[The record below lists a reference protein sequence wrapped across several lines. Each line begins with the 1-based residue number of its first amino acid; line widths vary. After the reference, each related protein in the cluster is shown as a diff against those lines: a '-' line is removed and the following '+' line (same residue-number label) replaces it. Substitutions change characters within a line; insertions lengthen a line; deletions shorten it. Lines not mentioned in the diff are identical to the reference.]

1 MSSKGSARRSCKVK
15 PINVDDVDDANGD
28 DGDDDIGDVVRDNG
42 DNDDDD
48 GSVSG
53 EKDEL
58 EADQAVG
65 RV

>member
-1 MSSKGSARRSCKVK
+1 MSSKGSARRSCKVEA
-15 PINVDDVDDANGD
+15 IDVDDVDDD
-28 DGDDDIGDVVRDNG
+28 DDVDDVDDTDGDD
-42 DNDDDD
+42 DDDD

>member
-1 MSSKGSARRSCKVK
+1 MSSKGSARRSCKVEE
-15 PINVDDVDDANGD
+15 PINVDDVNDDD
-28 DGDDDIGDVVRDNG
+28 DVDDVDDTDGDD
-42 DNDDDD
+42 DDDD